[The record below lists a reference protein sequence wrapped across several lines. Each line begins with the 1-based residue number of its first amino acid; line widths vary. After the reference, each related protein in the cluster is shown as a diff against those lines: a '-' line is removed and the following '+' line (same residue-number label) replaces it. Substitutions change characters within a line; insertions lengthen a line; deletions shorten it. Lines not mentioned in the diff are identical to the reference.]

1 MMQIEYHLSINNQ
14 SKLSPL
20 VRRCDHNYRQSFSLA
35 DKYLSEVIKA
45 EDFVLHF
52 ISLTTSSCEI
62 IWNRLCKVMQ
72 FIKLFLHII
81 SSN

>member
-45 EDFVLHF
+45 EDFVLRF
-52 ISLTTSSCEI
+52 I
-62 IWNRLCKVMQ
+62 
-72 FIKLFLHII
+72 
-81 SSN
+81 